1 MFGLMDFYYLLIMGS
16 INTMFQR
23 YSDILFNQSDNMLT
37 VHGVCKRPSLLRVPT
52 ILMLSSRVC
61 VHQPKRVGAQLCAND
76 AYSSI
81 DVIMLVGVFI

>member
-1 MFGLMDFYYLLIMGS
+1 MFGLMDFYYLLIIGS

-37 VHGVCKRPSLLRVPT
+37 VHRVCKRLSRLRVPT

-61 VHQPKRVGAQLCAND
+61 VHQPKLVGAQLCANG
-76 AYSSI
+76 AYISI
-81 DVIMLVGVFI
+81 EVAMLAGVFI